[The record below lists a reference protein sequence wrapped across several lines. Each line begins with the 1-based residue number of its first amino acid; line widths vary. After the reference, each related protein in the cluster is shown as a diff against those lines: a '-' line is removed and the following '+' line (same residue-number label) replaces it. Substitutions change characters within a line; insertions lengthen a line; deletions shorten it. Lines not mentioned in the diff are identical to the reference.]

1 MELSKNVKIGLGS
14 LAVAMVLSIFAPI
27 VALRSVPTATAASIG
42 VTAPAPQID
51 YDGSAGLVWQGWVKW
66 TWPQWGFVTITN
78 PHYGQTYQNPTVFG
92 THRTL
97 VLKWSPK
104 TWDGNA
110 WVRLHISHPNENNT
124 GCLLIQ
130 DSIHTWIHAKFC
142 GPDKWDTQAKVITV
156 IAIGAAWLGWIINQL
171 ARIAPAFI

>member
-78 PHYGQTYQNPTVFG
+78 PHYGQTYQDPTVFG

-97 VLKWSPK
+97 VLKWNPK

-110 WVRLHISHPNENNT
+110 WVRLHISPRTRTIPDVCLSRTRFTLGFMPSFVGRTSGTRKLRSLQSLQSDSVVRMDYQPVGSN
-124 GCLLIQ
+124 CSLLI
-130 DSIHTWIHAKFC
+130 
-142 GPDKWDTQAKVITV
+142 
-156 IAIGAAWLGWIINQL
+156 
-171 ARIAPAFI
+171 